1 MQNLQLRDEHLCNE
15 IGKSLPATAVVNTHY
30 FLGPFLSDIAG
41 GGAAAADS
49 NGHRGRVRS

>member
-15 IGKSLPATAVVNTHY
+15 IGKSLPATAVVNTH
-30 FLGPFLSDIAG
+30 GPFLSDIAG
-41 GGAAAADS
+41 GGAAADS